1 MYDGIS
7 KIELTYL
14 EFFDSLR
21 VMSLSFF
28 LNKVSKFIG
37 YFISNIIIS
46 RSFLLISI
54 DLNFLN

>member
-14 EFFDSLR
+14 EFFDSRR

-46 RSFLLISI
+46 EKFFI
-54 DLNFLN
+54 NFN